1 MKKNNSVKDTSRR
14 NVLHQ
19 MFMAGFA
26 TTLLGTSSF
35 QANAEDLPTTGED
48 PVKPFYLPPA
58 EALQLQGRG
67 INLRT
72 WVRSSQTNM
81 QYSCVEFIVA
91 PKQMGPP
98 PHIHKDLDELMYVLD
113 GTVSI
118 MVDETVYQVNA
129 GGWHMRP
136 RGIAHTFWNATDK
149 PARYIDM
156 YFNQNF
162 EDFLEELNFKLIP
175 EMAKNHLTPAD
186 PGIAKKWADLD
197 QRFGITT
204 FFEKR
209 QPIIDKYKLK
219 P

>member
-1 MKKNNSVKDTSRR
+1 MVG
-14 NVLHQ
+14 L
-19 MFMAGFA
+19 A
-26 TTLLGTSSF
+26 TTVLGTITLN
-35 QANAEDLPTTGED
+35 ANAENGPAHTDD

-58 EALQLQGRG
+58 EPLQLQSKG
-67 INLRT
+67 INMRT

-98 PHIHKDLDELMYVLD
+98 PHIHKELDELMYVVE

-118 MVDETVYQVNA
+118 MVDEKVYQVNA

-136 RGIAHTFWNATDK
+136 RGIIHTFWNATDK

-162 EDFLEELNFKLIP
+162 EDFLEELNDRLMP
-175 EMAKNHLTPAD
+175 EMVKNNLTPAD

-197 QRFGITT
+197 RRFGITT
-204 FFEKR
+204 FFDKR
-209 QPIIDKYKLK
+209 QPIIDKYNLK

>member
-1 MKKNNSVKDTSRR
+1 MKKDQPNNGTSRR
-14 NVLHQ
+14 DALQ
-19 MFMAGFA
+19 QIIMTGLA
-26 TTLLGTSSF
+26 TSLLSTATLQT
-35 QANAEDLPTTGED
+35 NAETGAVAD
-48 PVKPFYLPPA
+48 PLKPFYLPPA
-58 EALQLQGRG
+58 KPLELESKG

-72 WVRSSQTNM
+72 WVRTSQTNM

-98 PHIHKDLDELMYVLD
+98 PHLHKDLDELMYVME
-113 GTVSI
+113 GTVTI
-118 MVDETVYQVNA
+118 MVQDTVYEVKA

-136 RGIAHTFWNATDK
+136 RGIPHTFWNGTDK

-162 EDFLEELNFKLIP
+162 EDFLEELNFKLMP
-175 EMAKNHLTPAD
+175 EMEKNHLTPAD

-197 QRFGITT
+197 KRFGITT
-204 FFEKR
+204 FFDKR
-209 QPIIDKYKLK
+209 QPIIDKYNLK